1 MNLNNRR
8 DMLKTLGA
16 AVTGGFVASSLGY
29 AANETIQVGIIGTG
43 GRAQALMKALA
54 QIPGVRMAA
63 VCDVWDKHL
72 ADGREIAGAGAFATK
87 NYHEILD
94 RKDIDAVVI
103 GTPNHQHVAML
114 SAACSSG
121 KDVYVEKPLTHRLEE
136 APAALEAQNRHKRIV
151 QVGQQ
156 QRSMPQFQK
165 GYELVKSGQLGT
177 IRKVHLTWNRNAA
190 RGTTKYDINPAS
202 VDWNAWLANARPQ
215 PFDPYRFREWRWY
228 WDFGGG
234 VLADLMVHYIDVAHW
249 YLGTDHPEKAV
260 TIGDKFTS
268 PQWETPDTAQT
279 LLHYPD
285 VGAQVYFESTFM
297 NARNGAML
305 EFMGSEATLY
315 LDRGRLEVVPER
327 RKDAHNRN
335 AAVPTM
341 PEMEWVLGKGPKG
354 ADFYDQPYGELLH
367 LSNWLE
373 CVRTRK
379 TPLAPVEAGISAA
392 SAAHLGNIALRSD
405 TVAHWKTHPQSS

>member
-1 MNLNNRR
+1 MESKNRR
-8 DMLKTLGA
+8 QILRTLGA
-16 AVTGGFVASSLGY
+16 AVTGGFVASSAGY
-29 AANETIQVGIIGTG
+29 AANETVEIGIIGTG
-43 GRAQALMKALA
+43 GRAQMLMKALA
-54 QIPGVRMAA
+54 RIPGVRIAA

-72 ADGREIAGAGAFATK
+72 AEGKSLASDGAFTTK
-87 NYHEILD
+87 EYRKILD
-94 RKDIDAVVI
+94 RNDIDAVVI
-103 GTPNHQHVAML
+103 GTPNHQHVPMMT
-114 SAACSSG
+114 AACAAG

-136 APAALEAQNRHKRIV
+136 GPAALEAQNRYKRVV

-165 GYELVKSGQLGT
+165 GFELIKSGQLGT

-190 RGTTKYDINPAS
+190 RGAVKYDIDPAT
-202 VDWNAWLANARPQ
+202 VDWQAWLGTARPQ

-249 YLGTDHPEKAV
+249 YLDVDHPAQAV
-260 TIGDKFTS
+260 AIGDKFTS

-279 LLHYPD
+279 LLHYP
-285 VGAQVYFESTFM
+285 GCQVYFESTFM

-315 LDRGRLEVVPER
+315 LDRGRLEVIPEHR
-327 RKDAHNRN
+327 RDARNRS
-335 AAVPTM
+335 PLPSSL
-341 PEMEWVLGKGPKG
+341 PESQWILGTGPKG
-354 ADFYDQPYGELLH
+354 ADFYDQPDGELLH

-373 CVRTRK
+373 CIRSRNKPV
-379 TPLAPVEAGISAA
+379 APVEAGISAA
-392 SAAHLGNIALRSD
+392 SAAHLGNIALREEKAARWEKETAAS
-405 TVAHWKTHPQSS
+405 

>member
-1 MNLNNRR
+1 MDLNNRR

-16 AVTGGFVASSLGY
+16 LATGGFVARSTGY
-29 AANETIQVGIIGTG
+29 AANETIQVGVIGTG
-43 GRAQALMKALA
+43 GRAQMLMKAVA
-54 QIPGVRMAA
+54 RIPSVRMVA

-72 ADGREIAGAGAFATK
+72 ADGKEIAGPAAFSTK
-87 NYHEILD
+87 EYREILD
-94 RKDIDAVVI
+94 RKDIDAVII

-114 SAACSSG
+114 TAACSAG

-136 APAALEAQNRHKRIV
+136 GPAALEVQNRYNRVV

-165 GYELVKSGQLGT
+165 GYELIKSGALGPV
-177 IRKVHLTWNRNAA
+177 RKVHLTWNRNAA
-190 RGTTKYDINPAS
+190 RGSVTYDIDPSA
-202 VDWNAWLANARPQ
+202 VDWKAWLGSARPQ
-215 PFDPYRFREWRWY
+215 PFDAYRFREWRWY

-249 YLGTDHPEKAV
+249 YLGVDHPYQAV

-279 LLHYPD
+279 LLHYP
-285 VGAQVYFESTFM
+285 GCQVYFESTFM

-305 EFMGSEATLY
+305 EFMGTEGTLY
-315 LDRGRLEVVPER
+315 LDRGRLEVIPEQKR
-327 RKDAHNRN
+327 DSHNRN
-335 AAVPTM
+335 PQPSSLHAS
-341 PEMEWVLGKGPKG
+341 EWILGSGPKG
-354 ADFYDQPYGELLH
+354 ADFYDQPDGELLH

-373 CVRTRK
+373 CIRTRQK
-379 TPLAPVEAGISAA
+379 PVAPIEAGISAA
-392 SAAHLGNIALRSD
+392 SAAHLGNIALRENR
-405 TVAHWKTHPQSS
+405 VALWS